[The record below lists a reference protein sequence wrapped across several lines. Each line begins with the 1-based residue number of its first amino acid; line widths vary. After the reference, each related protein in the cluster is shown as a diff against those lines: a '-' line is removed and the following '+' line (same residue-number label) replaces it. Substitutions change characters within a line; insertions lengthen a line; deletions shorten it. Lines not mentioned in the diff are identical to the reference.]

1 MAGVKTLADGRIALV
16 ALTTKPVNLSA
27 PTLAEITA
35 GKHLE
40 CQIMKSDYKLGSTGS
55 STVPEQ
61 EMCKKG
67 EGNAPGPA
75 SFEGVLTVFRYL
87 DPATGKPAAG
97 GEDDYAWKMLKTAGT
112 PLWLVEREGPEADVA
127 FASGDEVAV
136 YEVLTGH
143 RTKPDDRFSGYI
155 KRTVAMFVQDA
166 DEDATVAA
174 GA

>member
-1 MAGVKTLADGRIALV
+1 MPGVKTLADGRIALV
-16 ALTTKPVNLSA
+16 ALTTKPVDMSA
-27 PTLAEITA
+27 PTLTEITA

-55 STVPEQ
+55 STVQEQ
-61 EMCKKG
+61 EMCKTG
-67 EGNAPGPA
+67 DGNAPGPA
-75 SFEGVLTVFRYL
+75 SYEGSLTVFRYL

-97 GEDDYAWKMLKTAGT
+97 GEDDDAWELLKTPGT
-112 PLWLVEREGPEADVA
+112 HLWIIEREGPKKEIP

-136 YEVLTGH
+136 YEILTGH
-143 RTKPDDRFSGYI
+143 PTKPDDRFSGYI
-155 KRTVAMFVQDA
+155 KRTVTLFVQDA